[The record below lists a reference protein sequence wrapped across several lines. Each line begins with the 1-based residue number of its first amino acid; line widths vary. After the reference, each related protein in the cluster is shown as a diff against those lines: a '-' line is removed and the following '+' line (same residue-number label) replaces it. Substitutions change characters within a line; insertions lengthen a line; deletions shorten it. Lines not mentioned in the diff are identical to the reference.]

1 MPHTPESHKHLTK
14 DYNSSRKLISEPS
27 QSNAR
32 AADIELTHSGCDKT
46 GTEARSRCRS
56 NVVGPPVYSHLIL
69 FVICHI
75 GLDK

>member
-32 AADIELTHSGCDKT
+32 AADVELTHSGCDKT
-46 GTEARSRCRS
+46 GSLLAPEYKEEI
-56 NVVGPPVYSHLIL
+56 P
-69 FVICHI
+69 
-75 GLDK
+75 KEE